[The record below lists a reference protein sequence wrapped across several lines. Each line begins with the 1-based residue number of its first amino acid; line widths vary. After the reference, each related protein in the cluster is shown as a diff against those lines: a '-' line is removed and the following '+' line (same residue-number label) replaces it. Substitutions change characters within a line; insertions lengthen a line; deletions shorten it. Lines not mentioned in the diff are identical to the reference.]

1 MKIIVTLSQLKM
13 ILKTEKLK
21 FPISY
26 KGRNFKSNELEELSQ
41 LLLSKERG

>member
-13 ILKTEKLK
+13 ILNTEDLK

-26 KGRNFKSNELEELSQ
+26 KGKNFSRVELEELSQ
-41 LLLSKERG
+41 LLSKERG